1 MSLPRHSFPHL
12 IKERQWPLVSVL
24 DESGEVEEEEEW
36 EVKEKEEE
44 AIALIIV
51 IGMEE
56 K

>member
-1 MSLPRHSFPHL
+1 MSLPHHSFPHL
-12 IKERQWPLVSVL
+12 TKEGHWPLVSVL

-44 AIALIIV
+44 AIAFILV